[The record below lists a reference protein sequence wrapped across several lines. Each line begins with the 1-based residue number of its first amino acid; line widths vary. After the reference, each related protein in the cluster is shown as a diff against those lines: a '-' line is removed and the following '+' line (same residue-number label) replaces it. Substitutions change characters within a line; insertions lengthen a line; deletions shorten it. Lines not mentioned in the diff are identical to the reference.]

1 MNFERGNKDVKKS
14 LKIGIKHQALYL
26 VRICKGMSLQEF
38 SISETKSI
46 LNGID
51 TLKRENLKYYRA
63 IFKTEKLISPYI
75 SSNLEELRGQ
85 WLIFEDGIYKIPE

>member
-14 LKIGIKHQALYL
+14 LKIGIKYQALYL

-38 SISETKSI
+38 SIPETKFF
-46 LNGID
+46 LDKID